1 MLLYFPISRNLFC
14 LSYNSSLMLATVFAG
29 ILSYINP
36 QPPNGIFPN
45 MDTQLT
51 ELLRLLRNLI
61 RTGVVTEVDTNR
73 GVCRIATGNLET
85 DWRPWLTMRAGNSR
99 TWWAPSRG
107 EQVLLLSVG
116 GELTTSFVLPAIYS
130 NQFPEPSTLFTE
142 ADHVDFP
149 DGGLSA
155 QSAAP
160 PGRSEQAVHIVF
172 PDEAVMEYEPKFGA
186 LKVTGIKTA
195 EVKASHSISLEAT
208 DIKLKAYNEIKLES
222 YNKIGLESY
231 NEIGLDAKNKIGLE
245 ALNKIGLDAKKELEL
260 KSHEVKCEAEEKI
273 ELKASELTL
282 KGNTKL
288 EGNVE
293 NTGGKLSSN
302 GVTLHSHQHTGVMAG
317 GATTGGPV

>member
-1 MLLYFPISRNLFC
+1 MLSFPFSRNLFC

-130 NQFPEPSTLFTE
+130 NQFPEPSTF
-142 ADHVDFP
+142 DHIDFP
-149 DGGLSA
+149 DSGLPAIYSN

-160 PGRSEQAVHIVF
+160 SGRSEQAVHIVF
-172 PDEAVMEYEPKFGA
+172 PDGARMEYEPKFGA

-195 EVKASHSISLEAT
+195 KVQASYSIDLEAT
-208 DIKLKAYNEIKLES
+208 NIKLKANNEIKLES
-222 YNKIGLESY
+222 YNEIKLESY
-231 NEIGLDAKNKIGLE
+231 NEIGLDAKNKIDLK

>member
-1 MLLYFPISRNLFC
+1 
-14 LSYNSSLMLATVFAG
+14 
-29 ILSYINP
+29 
-36 QPPNGIFPN
+36 

-61 RTGVVTEVDTNR
+61 RTGVVTKVDTNR

-116 GELTTSFVLPAIYS
+116 GELTTSFVLPAVYS
-130 NQFPEPSTLFTE
+130 DQFPEPSTLFTE
-142 ADHVDFP
+142 ADHIDFP
-149 DGGLSA
+149 DDGLPAIYSD

-160 PGRSEQAVHIVF
+160 SGRSAQAVHIVF
-172 PDEAVMEYEPKFGA
+172 PDGAVMEYEPKFGA

-195 EVKASHSISLEAT
+195 EVQALNSITLEAT
-208 DIKLKAYNEIKLES
+208 NITLKAR
-222 YNKIGLESY
+222 NKIGLQAGYE
-231 NEIGLDAKNKIGLE
+231 IGLE
-245 ALNKIGLDAKKELEL
+245 AIKGIGLKAGYEIGLQSVKEVTL
-260 KSHEVKCEAEEKI
+260 KSDEIKCEAEKAI
-273 ELKASELTL
+273 ELKAPDLAL

>member
-1 MLLYFPISRNLFC
+1 MLLHFTFSRNLFC
-14 LSYNSSLMLATVFAG
+14 LSYNSSLMLATAFAG

-85 DWRPWLTMRAGNSR
+85 DWRPWLTIRAGNSR

-116 GELTTSFVLPAIYS
+116 GELTTSFVLPAVYS
-130 NQFPEPSTLFTE
+130 DQFPEPSTLFTE
-142 ADHVDFP
+142 AGHIDFP
-149 DGGLSA
+149 DDGLPVIYSN

-160 PGRSEQAVHIVF
+160 SGRSEQAVHIVF
-172 PDEAVMEYEPKFGA
+172 PDGAVMEYEPKLGA
-186 LKVTGIKTA
+186 LTVTGIKTA
-195 EVKASHSISLEAT
+195 NVKAANSITLEAT
-208 DIKLKAYNEIKLES
+208 NITLKA
-222 YNKIGLESY
+222 YNKIGLESF
-231 NEIGLDAKNKIGLE
+231 NEIGISGYNKVGLESFNKIGLDSKNEIGLE
-245 ALNKIGLDAKKELEL
+245 ALNKIGLDSKNEIGLKAGKEMG
-260 KSHEVKCEAEEKI
+260 
-273 ELKASELTL
+273 LKAS
-282 KGNTKL
+282 KIKL
-288 EGNVE
+288 EGDVE

>member
-1 MLLYFPISRNLFC
+1 MLLHFPFSKNLFC
-14 LSYNSSLMLATVFAG
+14 LSYNSSLMLATAFAG
-29 ILSYINP
+29 ILSYIHP

-61 RTGVVTEVDTNR
+61 RTGVVTEVDTTR

-116 GELTTSFVLPAIYS
+116 GELTTSFVLPAVYS
-130 NQFPEPSTLFTE
+130 DQFPEPSTLFTE
-142 ADHVDFP
+142 ANHIDFP

-172 PDEAVMEYEPKFGA
+172 PDGAVMEYEPKFGA

-195 EVKASHSISLEAT
+195 EVQALNSITLEAT
-208 DIKLKAYNEIKLES
+208 DITLKAR
-222 YNKIGLESY
+222 NKIGLQAGYE
-231 NEIGLDAKNKIGLE
+231 IGLE
-245 ALNKIGLDAKKELEL
+245 AIKGIGLKAGYEIGLQSVKEVTL
-260 KSHEVKCEAEEKI
+260 KSDEIKCEAKKAI
-273 ELKASELTL
+273 ELKAPDLAL

>member
-1 MLLYFPISRNLFC
+1 
-14 LSYNSSLMLATVFAG
+14 
-29 ILSYINP
+29 
-36 QPPNGIFPN
+36 

>member
-1 MLLYFPISRNLFC
+1 
-14 LSYNSSLMLATVFAG
+14 
-29 ILSYINP
+29 
-36 QPPNGIFPN
+36 

-61 RTGVVTEVDTNR
+61 RTGVVTEVDHAR
-73 GVCRIATGNLET
+73 GMCRVATGNLET
-85 DWRPWLTMRAGNSR
+85 DWRPWLTMRAGHSR
-99 TWWAPSRG
+99 TWWSPSVS

-130 NQFPEPSTLFTE
+130 DQFPAPSASSE
-142 ADHVDFP
+142 AVHIAFP
-149 DGGLSA
+149 DG
-155 QSAAP
+155 
-160 PGRSEQAVHIVF
+160 
-172 PDEAVMEYEPKFGA
+172 AVMEYEPLSGA

-195 EVKASHSISLEAT
+195 KVQALYSIALEAT
-208 DIKLKAYNEIKLES
+208 NIELKAHNEIKLKANNEIKLESYNEIKLES
-222 YNKIGLESY
+222 YN
-231 NEIGLDAKNKIGLE
+231 EIKLDAKNKIDLK

>member
-1 MLLYFPISRNLFC
+1 
-14 LSYNSSLMLATVFAG
+14 MLAAVFAG

-61 RTGVVTEVDTNR
+61 RTGVVTKVDTNR

-116 GELTTSFVLPAIYS
+116 GELTTSFVLPAVYS
-130 NQFPEPSTLFTE
+130 DQFPEPSTLFTE
-142 ADHVDFP
+142 ADHIDFP
-149 DGGLSA
+149 DDGLPAIYSD

-160 PGRSEQAVHIVF
+160 SGRSAQAVHIVF
-172 PDEAVMEYEPKFGA
+172 PDGAVMEYEPKFGA

-195 EVKASHSISLEAT
+195 EVQALNSITLEAT
-208 DIKLKAYNEIKLES
+208 NITLKAR
-222 YNKIGLESY
+222 NKIGLQAGYE
-231 NEIGLDAKNKIGLE
+231 IGLE
-245 ALNKIGLDAKKELEL
+245 AIKGIGLKAGYEIGLQSVKEVTL
-260 KSHEVKCEAEEKI
+260 KSDEIKCEAEKAI
-273 ELKASELTL
+273 ELKAPDLAL

>member
-1 MLLYFPISRNLFC
+1 
-14 LSYNSSLMLATVFAG
+14 
-29 ILSYINP
+29 
-36 QPPNGIFPN
+36 

-61 RTGVVTEVDTNR
+61 RTGVVTEVDTTR

-116 GELTTSFVLPAIYS
+116 GELTTSFVLPAVYS
-130 NQFPEPSTLFTE
+130 NQFPEPLAVSGKTIDTAFADQFPSALPASAE
-142 ADHVDFP
+142 AVHIAFP
-149 DGGLSA
+149 DGA
-155 QSAAP
+155 
-160 PGRSEQAVHIVF
+160 I
-172 PDEAVMEYEPKFGA
+172 MEYEPAFSA

-195 EVKASHSISLEAT
+195 VVQASDSITLEATNISLKALNSIKLEAINSIELTSVNKIDMKTLQVGMNALEVKAGA
-208 DIKLKAYNEIKLES
+208 
-222 YNKIGLESY
+222 
-231 NEIGLDAKNKIGLE
+231 AKGITLQAPE
-245 ALNKIGLDAKKELEL
+245 FT
-260 KSHEVKCEAEEKI
+260 VKGK
-273 ELKASELTL
+273 
-282 KGNTKL
+282 TKL
-288 EGNVE
+288 EGDVE

>member
-1 MLLYFPISRNLFC
+1 
-14 LSYNSSLMLATVFAG
+14 
-29 ILSYINP
+29 
-36 QPPNGIFPN
+36 

-61 RTGVVTEVDTNR
+61 RTGVVTEVDTQR

-116 GELTTSFVLPAIYS
+116 GELTTSFVLPAVYS
-130 NQFPEPSTLFTE
+130 DQFPEPSTLLTE
-142 ADHVDFP
+142 ADYIDFP
-149 DGGLSA
+149 DSGLPVIYSD
-155 QSAAP
+155 QSVAP

-172 PDEAVMEYEPKFGA
+172 PDGAVMEYEPKFGA
-186 LKVTGIKTA
+186 LTVKGIRTA
-195 EVKASHSISLEAT
+195 SVQASYSITLEAT
-208 DIKLKAYNEIKLES
+208 NITLKAHDKISMSANNKIELSSHNEIS
-222 YNKIGLESY
+222 ISADNKIGLTSH
-231 NEIGLDAKNKIGLE
+231 NEISLSADNKIGL
-245 ALNKIGLDAKKELEL
+245 GAKKELSL
-260 KSHEVKCEAEEKI
+260 SAHEVKCEAKKGM

-282 KGNTKL
+282 KGKTKL
-288 EGNVE
+288 EGDVE

-302 GVTLHSHQHTGVMAG
+302 GVTLHSHQHSGVMSG

>member
-1 MLLYFPISRNLFC
+1 
-14 LSYNSSLMLATVFAG
+14 
-29 ILSYINP
+29 
-36 QPPNGIFPN
+36 

-61 RTGVVTEVDTNR
+61 RTGVVTEVDTQR

-116 GELTTSFVLPAIYS
+116 GELTTSFVLPAVYS
-130 NQFPEPSTLFTE
+130 DQFPEPSTLLIE
-142 ADHVDFP
+142 ADYIDFP
-149 DGGLSA
+149 DSGLPVIYSD

-172 PDEAVMEYEPKFGA
+172 PDGAVMEYEPKFGA
-186 LKVTGIKTA
+186 LNVKGIKTA
-195 EVKASHSISLEAT
+195 KVQASYSIELEAT
-208 DIKLKAYNEIKLES
+208 NIKLKAHNEIKLEANNKIELNAYNEIKL
-222 YNKIGLESY
+222 
-231 NEIGLDAKNKIGLE
+231 DAKNKIELE
-245 ALNKIGLDAKKELEL
+245 ALNEIGLDAKKELKL
-260 KSHEVKCEAEEKI
+260 KSHEVKCEADEKI
-273 ELKASELTL
+273 ELKASELAL

-302 GVTLHSHQHTGVMAG
+302 GVTLHSHQHSGVMSG